1 MEKVKRKAV
10 SIFFTWAADLFLSAG
25 IVNPNTVPVVHAE
38 TTVYV
43 TPTDSKYHAYKCGNG
58 TYTPTTLSNALA
70 MGLTPC
76 SKCFG
81 SGYVPNP
88 EPAPAPEPEP
98 APEPTPAPKPMKI
111 NKTSII
117 LVKGQTSKL
126 KASNAAGK
134 VSWSSSKKSI
144 ASVSGNGKVTAKKKG
159 KAVIT
164 ARAGADTKQC
174 KVTVEEPKLNLKNIS
189 LDIKKTKNLKL
200 SGCKHSVTWTSS
212 NPSVAK
218 VSKGKVTAKQAGF
231 AKITAKVHGKKY
243 TCKVQVKKPK
253 IQKIVL
259 TESSIRLEYEE
270 EKEISFRTVPANAA
284 GYYDFSVKSS
294 DTSVAGVFYDDENT
308 IVIRSS
314 QKSGKAEISVS
325 GGGKTAK
332 CQVVVDKP
340 AVREL
345 TLGETSLTLK
355 PGESRSIFFGAEPND
370 APDYYEAVWKSGNTG
385 VATVEEIYQGS
396 RYATV
401 KATGEG
407 ETDITLTLGNR
418 TAACHV
424 TVQPDVP

>member
-10 SIFFTWAADLFLSAG
+10 SIFFTWAAVLFLSAG

-38 TTVYV
+38 ATVYV
-43 TPTDSKYHAYKCGNG
+43 TPTGSKYHAYKCGNG

-88 EPAPAPEPEP
+88 NPEPAPAPEP
-98 APEPTPAPKPMKI
+98 TPVPKPMKI
-111 NKTSII
+111 NKTSVI
-117 LVKGQTSKL
+117 LVKGQTLKL
-126 KASNAAGK
+126 KVSNAPGK

-144 ASVSGNGKVTAKKKG
+144 ASVSGNGKVTGKKKG

-164 ARAGADTKQC
+164 ARAGADAKQC

-189 LDIKKTKNLKL
+189 LDIKKTKKLKL

-218 VSKGKVTAKQAGF
+218 VSKGKVTAKGVGS
-231 AKITAKVHGKKY
+231 AKITAKAHGKKY
-243 TCKVQVKKPK
+243 TCKIQVKKPK

-259 TESSIRLEYEE
+259 SESSIQLEYEK
-270 EKEISFRTVPANAA
+270 EKEIRFRTVPANAA
-284 GYYDFSVKSS
+284 GYYGFSVKSS
-294 DTSVAGVFYDDENT
+294 NASVASVFYDDENT
-308 IVIRSS
+308 IVIRSN
-314 QKSGKAEISVS
+314 QKSGKADISVS

-345 TLGETSLTLK
+345 TLDETSLTLK
-355 PGESRSIFFGAEPND
+355 PDESRRIFFSVEPND
-370 APDYYEAVWKSGNTG
+370 APDYHEAVWKSINTG
-385 VATVEEIYQGS
+385 IATVEAGYQGS
-396 RYATV
+396 RYATI
-401 KATGEG
+401 KAAGEG
-407 ETDITLTLGNR
+407 ETDITLTLGGI
-418 TAACHV
+418 TATCHV
-424 TVQPDVP
+424 TVQPDIP

>member
-10 SIFFTWAADLFLSAG
+10 SIFFTWAAILFLSAG
-25 IVNPNTVPVVHAE
+25 VVNPNTVPVVHAE

-43 TPTDSKYHAYKCGNG
+43 TPTGSKYHAYKCGNG
-58 TYTPTTLSNALA
+58 MYTPTTLSNALA

-88 EPAPAPEPEP
+88 EPAPAPGPEPEP
-98 APEPTPAPKPMKI
+98 APEPEPTPAPKPMKI
-111 NKTSII
+111 NKTSIL

-134 VSWSSSKKSI
+134 VSWSSSKKSV

-189 LDIKKTKNLKL
+189 LDIKKTKKLKL

-218 VSKGKVTAKQAGF
+218 VSKGKVTAKRAGS

-259 TESSIRLEYEE
+259 SEISIQLEYEK
-270 EKEISFRTVPANAA
+270 EKEISFRTVPANTA

-294 DTSVAGVFYDDENT
+294 DTSVAGVFYDDEENT

-325 GGGKTAK
+325 GGSITA
-332 CQVVVDKP
+332 
-340 AVREL
+340 
-345 TLGETSLTLK
+345 T
-355 PGESRSIFFGAEPND
+355 
-370 APDYYEAVWKSGNTG
+370 
-385 VATVEEIYQGS
+385 
-396 RYATV
+396 
-401 KATGEG
+401 
-407 ETDITLTLGNR
+407 
-418 TAACHV
+418 CHV
-424 TVQPDVP
+424 IVQPDIP